1 MTTSHTTPSQRRFTW
16 DDYVRM
22 PDDGQ
27 RREIVDGVLFMS
39 PSPQDYHQDAS
50 LELVGAIRDWMRANK
65 DDGRLFYAPFDVIL
79 EDADD
84 TVTVVQP
91 DILYVRGIK
100 RRLVES
106 RGVVGAPDLVIE
118 IVSPSHPDRDRV
130 TKRELYERHTIP
142 EYWIVD
148 PAARTIDVLRLD
160 GAFYRQVG
168 LFAVGE
174 VVSTPLLP
182 GLEVDVAAITR
193 EL

>member
-1 MTTSHTTPSQRRFTW
+1 MTGNTTTSQRRLTW

-22 PDDGQ
+22 PDDGM
-27 RREIVDGVLFMS
+27 RREIIDGVLFMS
-39 PSPQDYHQDAS
+39 PAPQEPHQETS
-50 LELVGAIRDWMRANK
+50 LELVGVIRDWMRATGDNGK
-65 DDGRLFYAPFDVIL
+65 LFYAPFDVIL
-79 EDADD
+79 EESDD

-100 RRLVES
+100 RRLVEP

-148 PAARTIDVLRLD
+148 PDARTIEVLRLD

-168 LFAVGE
+168 LFGQGD
-174 VVSTPLLP
+174 VVTTPLMP
-182 GLEVDVAAITR
+182 GPEIDVAYVTR
-193 EL
+193 AL